1 LLNEPPNFRPAR
13 PDFFRDLRT
22 ADDNGG
28 VAHEQAHDTA
38 EANICRLVHRRQAA
52 SFRGSGDG
60 GNYKQSLDAGRE
72 SSVVGKSNPGKMKS
86 SNGVPTRERP
96 ATNDRVFMPA

>member
-1 LLNEPPNFRPAR
+1 MSSHVHAQSAQLLNEPPNFRPAR

-60 GNYKQSLDAGRE
+60 GNYKQSLVVSRWQIE
-72 SSVVGKSNPGKMKS
+72 SGEDEKEQWCADP
-86 SNGVPTRERP
+86 
-96 ATNDRVFMPA
+96 